1 MTKTKKKEMK
11 GKKSIPEAGPLLPQ
25 QQEQQQQ
32 QQQQQT
38 NRTLSDAN
46 FRCKE
51 YVTKQKRAVQLCIV
65 TLLVALGSFAVGLRA
80 HFVTDN
86 VKVGA
91 FWPGIV
97 VAVGSLVSLLGVCKS
112 QKGRIWMAA
121 GMVVLGVGAVM
132 AVIGTVVDGVAA
144 GLVAKTDF
152 SMCSHVNGPTGY
164 VTCGEAGYWTF
175 GKCDM
180 VVYHRTCYCCYLY
193 AQQHCNVPGYSL
205 SIQPHRY
212 DNVDS
217 CQQVE
222 VEFQALL
229 WASTVLNILALAVAV
244 TTIILISAF
253 KSASIHPMISAP
265 PGVNP
270 ATPVVIY
277 NGAGQQHVLTY
288 AHCPPYPGIPTQP
301 PAYPNGEGQQR
312 PGNEKPPPY
321 SL

>member
-1 MTKTKKKEMK
+1 MTKMKKKDKK

-32 QQQQQT
+32 QQQT
-38 NRTLSDAN
+38 NRTLSDAT

-51 YVTKQKRAVQLCIV
+51 YVTKQKRAVQLCVV
-65 TLLVALGSFAVGLRA
+65 TLLVALASFAVGLRA
-80 HFVTDN
+80 YFVTDN

-97 VAVGSLVSLLGVCKS
+97 
-112 QKGRIWMAA
+112 MAG
-121 GMVVLGVGAVM
+121 GMLVLGLGAVM
-132 AVIGTVVDGVAA
+132 AVMGTVVDGVVA

-180 VVYHRTCYCCYLY
+180 LVHHRTCYCCHLY
-193 AQQHCNVPGYSL
+193 AQHHCDLPGYSL
-205 SIQPHRY
+205 AFQPHRY

-217 CQQVE
+217 CRQVE

-229 WASTVLNILALAVAV
+229 WASVVLNILALAVAV

-253 KSASIHPMISAP
+253 KSSSIHPMITAP

-277 NGAGQQHVLTY
+277 NGSGQQHVLTY
-288 AHCPPYPGIPTQP
+288 AHCPPYPGLPTQP
-301 PAYPNGEGQQR
+301 PAYTNGEGQDR